1 MASKRVSKM
10 ASSSGMGQES
20 LPIVEPVKVG
30 VIGCGTISG
39 IYFKTAQSLR
49 ILDVVAC
56 ADLSMERARERA
68 EEFDIPHVYTVE
80 ELLADPQIEL
90 VLNLTIPAA
99 HFDVARAALEAGK
112 SVYSEKPLA
121 IRREDG
127 QQLVA
132 LAKAQGLYLGGA
144 PDTFLGAG
152 LQTCRKLVDDG
163 WIGEPV
169 AATAFMLSHGPESW
183 HPNSEFYY
191 QRGGGP
197 LFDMGPYYLTALIS
211 LLGPVR
217 RVTGSA
223 RTTFETRTV
232 TSEER
237 YGAIIPVE
245 TPTHIAAV
253 LDFANGAVVTL
264 ITSFDVWAASLPPI
278 EVYGTRGSLHAPD
291 PNRFGGAV
299 SVRRAGVKEW
309 SEVPLTHHYDE
320 NSRGIG
326 LAEMAYAMRAKRQ
339 QRASGALT
347 YHVLDIMH
355 AIEEASEM
363 GKHIE
368 ITSTCERPRALPLG
382 LLPEETLQM

>member
-1 MASKRVSKM
+1 MVSKRADAMASG
-10 ASSSGMGQES
+10 SGIPEDS
-20 LPIVEPVKVG
+20 LPVVEPVKVG

-39 IYFKTAQSLR
+39 IYLKMAQTLR
-49 ILDVVAC
+49 ILDIVAC
-56 ADLSMERARERA
+56 ADLSMERAQERA
-68 EEFDIPHVYTVE
+68 EEFGIPHVYSVE
-80 ELLADPQIEL
+80 ELLADPEIEL

-99 HFDVARAALEAGK
+99 HFDVTRAALEAGK

-132 LAKAQGLYLGGA
+132 LAEAKGLYLGGA

-169 AATAFMLSHGPESW
+169 AATAFMLGHGPESW
-183 HPNSEFYY
+183 HPNPEFYY

-223 RTTFETRTV
+223 RTTFATRTA
-232 TSEER
+232 TSETR

-245 TPTHIAAV
+245 TATHIAAV

-264 ITSFDVWAASLPPI
+264 ITSFEVWASTLPHI
-278 EVYGTRGSLHAPD
+278 EIYGTRGSLLAPD
-291 PNRFGGAV
+291 PNRFGGEV
-299 SVRRAGVKEW
+299 LVRRAGVKEW
-309 SEVPLTHHYDE
+309 SEVPLTHHYDT

-326 LAEMAYAMRAKRQ
+326 LAEMAYALRAQRP
-339 QRASGALT
+339 QRASGTLA

-355 AIEEASEM
+355 AIEDASEA
-363 GKHIE
+363 GRHVE
-368 ITSTCERPRALPLG
+368 LTSTCERPRALPLG
-382 LLPEETLQM
+382 LLPEETLQA